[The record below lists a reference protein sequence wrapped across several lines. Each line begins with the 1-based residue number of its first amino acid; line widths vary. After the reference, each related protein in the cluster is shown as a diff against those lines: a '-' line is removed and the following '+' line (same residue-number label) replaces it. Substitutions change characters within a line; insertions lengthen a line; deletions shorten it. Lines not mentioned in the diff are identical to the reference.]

1 MLTTELTNIIELLI
15 GVTKLTEEEE
25 NEEMCE
31 DEDDIAVVLIGHGS
45 KLPYETEVLE
55 KLRGR
60 LEMRGLFRAVKVAF
74 LQLNS
79 PSIEDVL
86 RTLVQDGFKNI
97 VAQPVFLADG
107 VHTTRDIPE
116 KLKIAFEGAWG
127 GLGRDVKLIYARPI
141 GVDERMVDILQDRV
155 KEAMER

>member
-1 MLTTELTNIIELLI
+1 
-15 GVTKLTEEEE
+15 
-25 NEEMCE
+25 MCE
-31 DEDDIAVVLIGHGS
+31 DEADIVVVLIGHGS
-45 KLPYETEVLE
+45 NLPYEKEVME
-55 KLRGR
+55 NLRGR

-74 LQLNS
+74 LELNS

-86 RTLVQDGFKNI
+86 RTLAKDGIKTI

-107 VHTTRDIPE
+107 VHTMRDIPE

-127 GLGRDVKLIYARPI
+127 GIGREVKLIYARPL
-141 GVDERMVDILQDRV
+141 GVDERIVDILQDHV